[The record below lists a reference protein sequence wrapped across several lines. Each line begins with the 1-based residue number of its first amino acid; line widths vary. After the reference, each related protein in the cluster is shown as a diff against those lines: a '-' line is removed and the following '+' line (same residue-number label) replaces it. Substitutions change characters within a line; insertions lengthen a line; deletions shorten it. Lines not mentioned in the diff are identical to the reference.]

1 MQTRP
6 FAGRPQILLFLLT
19 HTHKHSLMLTY
30 IFTIAK
36 NLFVL
41 MIWVIMSDDLIR
53 GSKILMV
60 WYHISLYG
68 DSYNVLV
75 S

>member
-6 FAGRPQILLFLLT
+6 FAGRPQILLFLVT

-41 MIWVIMSDDLIR
+41 MIWVIMSDLIKR
-53 GSKILMV
+53 IQDFNGMV
-60 WYHISLYG
+60 
-68 DSYNVLV
+68 SYITL
-75 S
+75 